1 VGSEMNEYEEELM
14 ASNNPHWML
23 SYINSTHTKYVKDF
37 IAAIQDNTSLSA
49 LNGLERFLKA
59 NQRLR

>member
-1 VGSEMNEYEEELM
+1 MNEYEDQLM

-23 SYINSTHTKYVKDF
+23 SYINSTHTKYVKVF

-49 LNGLERFLKA
+49 MSGLERFLKA
-59 NQRLR
+59 NERLR